1 MQQQM
6 NFQSWSSGRTSQ
18 ERSVATTVPT
28 LRKSSGK
35 WLNWGQITLSGPSST
50 QSTLECPN
58 QGAESLSSLVLMEN
72 VPERYFLSKRAAEG
86 VIRRAQGCNLAPEIE
101 ACCRAIIEDR
111 EYRPDVFPF
120 LIMDI
125 MRVGDV
131 RTSDRVF
138 PCLVARMGTGGNN
151 VPLVTVVI
159 DGLAR
164 IRKLMPIEV
173 ERVMGWPDDS
183 TRYRKDGSEVSD
195 TQRYKMLGNG
205 VVSPVAKW
213 IAEQIDI
220 CCPVKDL

>member
-1 MQQQM
+1 
-6 NFQSWSSGRTSQ
+6 
-18 ERSVATTVPT
+18 
-28 LRKSSGK
+28 
-35 WLNWGQITLSGPSST
+35 
-50 QSTLECPN
+50 
-58 QGAESLSSLVLMEN
+58 
-72 VPERYFLSKRAAEG
+72 
-86 VIRRAQGCNLAPEIE
+86 
-101 ACCRAIIEDR
+101 
-111 EYRPDVFPF
+111 
-120 LIMDI
+120 MDI